1 LSSIPP
7 SDPAPFRHLGAGGTG
22 PVHNPMIYALVA
34 LLILVALPIYL
45 LRKPTKAAAPVEAD
59 AGARVEIDAGMPES
73 AVAAPAPAAVPDA
86 AAPKKVVLGEPHTV
100 RCVTKGGSHVMAERC
115 DHLVPLEDALSRS
128 IRDNVACAPPSAT
141 PFTVSF
147 VLTAD
152 FDRKKLHLWAG
163 RSGTLKKRSSGDLIR
178 CVEHAIAPPDFA
190 TFAHQYTKYD
200 VNVMASYPP
209 TGPSGVPIGGS

>member
-1 LSSIPP
+1 
-7 SDPAPFRHLGAGGTG
+7 
-22 PVHNPMIYALVA
+22 MIYGLVA
-34 LLILVALPIYL
+34 LLVLVALPLYL
-45 LRKPTKAAAPVEAD
+45 LRKPKPVPASEAD
-59 AGARVEIDAGMPES
+59 AGARAEIDAGMAEA
-73 AVAAPAPAAVPDA
+73 AVAAAPAAATEAGVT
-86 AAPKKVVLGEPHTV
+86 KKVVLGEPRTV
-100 RCVTKGGSHVMAERC
+100 RCVAKGGSRVVADRC
-115 DHLVPLEDALSRS
+115 DHLVPLEDALARS

-190 TFAHQYTKYD
+190 TFAHQYAKYD
-200 VNVMASYPP
+200 VNVMVSYPP
-209 TGPSGVPIGGS
+209 TGASGAAIGGS

>member
-7 SDPAPFRHLGAGGTG
+7 SDPAPLRHLGSGGTG
-22 PVHNPMIYALVA
+22 PVRSPMIYGLVA
-34 LLILVALPIYL
+34 LLVLVALPLYL
-45 LRKPTKAAAPVEAD
+45 LRRPKPVGPVTPDAGLRADLAD
-59 AGARVEIDAGMPES
+59 AGGGQEAGALAEAPDAGAS
-73 AVAAPAPAAVPDA
+73 
-86 AAPKKVVLGEPHTV
+86 KRVVLGEPRTV
-100 RCVTKGGSHVMAERC
+100 RCTPKGGGRVMAERC
-115 DHLVPLEDALSRS
+115 DHLVAIEDALARS

-147 VLTAD
+147 VLTVD

-163 RSGTLKKRSSGDLIR
+163 RSGTLKKRNSGDLIR

-190 TFAHQYTKYD
+190 TLAHQYAKYD

>member
-7 SDPAPFRHLGAGGTG
+7 SDPAPFRHLGSGGTG
-22 PVHNPMIYALVA
+22 PVHNPMIYGLVA
-34 LLILVALPIYL
+34 LLVLVALPLYL
-45 LRKPTKAAAPVEAD
+45 LRKPKASPPAETD
-59 AGARVEIDAGMPES
+59 AGARAEIEAGIVEA
-73 AVAAPAPAAVPDA
+73 AVASPAPVVPDA
-86 AAPKKVVLGEPHTV
+86 GVPKKVVLGEPRTV
-100 RCVTKGGSHVMAERC
+100 RCVSKGGSRMLADRC
-115 DHLVPLEDALSRS
+115 EHLVPLEDALARS

-163 RSGTLKKRSSGDLIR
+163 HSGTLKKRSSGDLIR

-190 TFAHQYTKYD
+190 TFAHQYVKYD

-209 TGPSGVPIGGS
+209 TGPSGVAVGGS